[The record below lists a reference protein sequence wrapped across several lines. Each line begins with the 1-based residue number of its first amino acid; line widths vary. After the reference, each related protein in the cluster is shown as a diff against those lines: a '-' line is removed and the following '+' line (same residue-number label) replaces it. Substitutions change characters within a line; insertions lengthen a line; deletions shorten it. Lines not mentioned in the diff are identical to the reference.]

1 MINFFPE
8 LKKPRSDGLA
18 SALGLE
24 DLRNPYE
31 IYFGLFGEDDS
42 SDGAADNNPV
52 DAEAGRFS
60 GRGNTQAAAGTP
72 SRGTT
77 FGVDGRSKTGS
88 TALDAAIG
96 YTDDD
101 NRGNPGANF
110 DALNNATTQQ
120 TIAAVAAAREAQDR
134 GGSPGQVESAVASA
148 LDNYSTGT
156 VDRSGGLTDKGRS
169 FVDDIV
175 NQTFA
180 PPPSLL
186 TSDPNEIF
194 DFDITQ
200 NRNVST
206 DDLSPSTPS
215 MALPGSLPA
224 SRSAEVS
231 RALSRSSSAVLS
243 RPDAGVGSGIPRNLI
258 DDELKTRAE
267 AGDRIAQN
275 FFTPSPYELATDSR
289 VPAVGIMTTPQAT
302 AANVLGMDRSN
313 PNEMAARE
321 SNMARMAIG
330 DAGMITDASPRSN
343 QVVLGGGTDNMGDVN
358 DPRFGGSDFSNQV
371 VLGGGTDNMN
381 LVNDARFGG
390 PATLPTAAA
399 TVRDLQRARD
409 GLRTTAP
416 APGGITTIQGP
427 TAQDLANLDA
437 LAKAGFDDDT
447 AEMGIRGPGSGYDAR
462 GLPTGLQTFTNNQGI
477 TATTN
482 LAGLTQAQRDNLPGY
497 MNPKEG
503 GLQDTIFGNPLD
515 TAYGYELDA
524 QGNVT
529 GILGRPGGGG
539 MVGAGMELLTNALL
553 GPPESVEDL
562 LNRSVY
568 TGYGPGSQ
576 VGMDGS
582 DDGREMSKPPTD
594 PCPDGFVLKDG
605 VCTPVDQAG
614 EDTGGG
620 PGSDFIMQ
628 PPIAPPT
635 FQPIT
640 QGTPIS
646 QINPFVLQPYTPM
659 QAQNIGASRVA
670 QGIQPMSPTGAAL
683 GRQI

>member
-1 MINFFPE
+1 M
-8 LKKPRSDGLA
+8 LKFDKLTLEPQWIDTNICFCEGGGGGGDDNVDRS
-18 SALGLE
+18 
-24 DLRNPYE
+24 NPNE
-31 IYFGLFGEDDS
+31 MR
-42 SDGAADNNPV
+42 
-52 DAEAGRFS
+52 GRE
-60 GRGNTQAAAGTP
+60 QAAARAGT
-72 SRGTT
+72 
-77 FGVDGRSKTGS
+77 V
-88 TALDAAIG
+88 
-96 YTDDD
+96 TDSQ
-101 NRGNPGANF
+101 GNPVTSNVYDDSGNVVGQNVVTAG
-110 DALNNATTQQ
+110 TQAQ
-120 TIAAVAAAREAQDR
+120 QVAAREAFNAATGNERSNYAQDQYDQVRAREDAALQRAAAAGRLAGSDR
-134 GGSPGQVESAVASA
+134 GADVSAINRA
-148 LDNYSTGT
+148 L
-156 VDRSGGLTDKGRS
+156 GRG
-169 FVDDIV
+169 
-175 NQTFA
+175 
-180 PPPSLL
+180 
-186 TSDPNEIF
+186 DPNEIF

-200 NRNVST
+200 NRNVSM
-206 DDLSPSTPS
+206 DDIGITSSSPS

-231 RALSRSSSAVLS
+231 RALSRTSSAVLS

-267 AGDRIAQN
+267 AGDRIAQAGL
-275 FFTPSPYELATDSR
+275 TPSPYEQAMGAR

-302 AANVLGMDRSN
+302 AANVLGIDRSN

-399 TVRDLQRARD
+399 TVRDLQRAR
-409 GLRTTAP
+409 TTAP

-497 MNPKEG
+497 MNPEKG

-529 GILGRPGGGG
+529 GIVGKPGGGG
-539 MVGAGMELLTNALL
+539 MIGAGIDFLTNALL

-568 TGYGPGSQ
+568 TGFGEGSQ

-582 DDGREMSKPPTD
+582 DDGREMSKPPID
-594 PCPDGFVLKDG
+594 PCPEGFVLKDG

-614 EDTGGG
+614 GDTGGG
-620 PGSDFIMQ
+620 SGGDFVIGDPLG
-628 PPIAPPT
+628 PPV

-640 QGTPIS
+640 QATPVG
-646 QINPFVLQPYTPM
+646 QINPFVLQPYAP
-659 QAQNIGASRVA
+659 IGINPPVQQA